1 MKSSLRWALTAILL
15 AAIAVDASPN
25 RLLKGNE
32 GRHRRRLGNLRNVV
46 DDRHKKGD
54 DPTASPS
61 LSPTES
67 PTCEKKCKENKATGD
82 DDDDDDEKPI
92 TFAPTPSPQSSIEF
106 APTPAPAVASTTPEP
121 TFTDDFVEN
130 TSSPT
135 AAQVSPQTGEIS
147 GNTGIGVNVDVGG
160 NENVVDVSVIITQ
173 NGSNVTVPSGDGG
186 GGGDDFVVDDFNYDD
201 YAESMSMSMSASMS
215 ASMSMG
221 EDDFDN
227 GGSYYGPDEEEEDG
241 DDAGQD
247 AAAADETQQ
256 DDEIEQDAAAELE
269 DDFATFFEDPNANK
283 KMDGPTEKEDLV

>member
-32 GRHRRRLGNLRNVV
+32 GRHRRRLGNLRN
-46 DDRHKKGD
+46 
-54 DPTASPS
+54 
-61 LSPTES
+61 
-67 PTCEKKCKENKATGD
+67 ENKATG

-106 APTPAPAVASTTPEP
+106 APTPAPAAASTTPEP
-121 TFTDDFVEN
+121 TFTDDFVET

-186 GGGDDFVVDDFNYDD
+186 GGGGGDDFVVDDFNYDD

-215 ASMSMG
+215 MG
-221 EDDFDN
+221 EDDFDD
-227 GGSYYGPDEEEEDG
+227 GGSNYGPAEEGEDG
-241 DDAGQD
+241 DDAEQD
-247 AAAADETQQ
+247 AAAGDETQQ